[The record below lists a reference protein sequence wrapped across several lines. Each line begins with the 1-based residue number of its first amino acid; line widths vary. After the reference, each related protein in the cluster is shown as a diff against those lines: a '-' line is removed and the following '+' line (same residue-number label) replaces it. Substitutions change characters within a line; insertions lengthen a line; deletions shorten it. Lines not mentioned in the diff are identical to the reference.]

1 MFVEFFIRRPVFASV
16 CSLLIVLAGAICI
29 PTLPIAQYPDL
40 APPQV
45 VVNAVYTGASAEVLE
60 SAVTTP
66 LEQQINGV
74 EGMKYMSST
83 STNDGVS
90 TITVTFDV
98 ERDPDLA
105 AVDVQNRVSQATGR
119 LPNEVKIT
127 GVSVKK
133 NSAAFVLGIAFY
145 AENNEYDNVFMS
157 NYVDQYVR
165 DELKRIKGI
174 GDIPLFGERKY
185 SMRLWL
191 DPTRLATRQLTASDV
206 VRALQEQNVQV
217 ASGQLGQ
224 QPAVTGQQFQVSVR
238 AVGRFK
244 DAEEFNDLIL
254 KATSDGTLVR
264 LRDVGHAELG
274 AEDYSLTAVYQNISS
289 VGMGIIQLPGA
300 NALDVAHQVK
310 AELDRLSK
318 NFPPGMKYKVA
329 FDSTPFVEAS
339 IHDVVETLAIAIVL
353 VIATIFLFLAT
364 WRSTFIP
371 AITIPVSLIGT
382 FAFVKAFGFTINT
395 LTLFGI
401 TLATGLVVDDAIVVI
416 ENIERFMREKH
427 MSAREAA
434 GAAMQEV
441 FGAVVATSLV
451 LIAVFVPMAFFPGT
465 TGRIYRQFSVTIAI
479 SVAISAFNAITLTPA
494 LCALLLRPHGKVNAF
509 FERFERMLDN
519 VKNRY
524 GSILR
529 VSLRFRGVV
538 LVAFI
543 ASLGATFW
551 MSKKVPTGFVPQ
563 EDQGYFIV
571 AAQTP
576 EGSSL
581 EYTTKVFNKATSI
594 LTAQPEVLGAFAAV
608 GYGFNGNGANKG
620 AMWVMMKPFSE
631 RKGDQHSVEAVLNRV
646 RGALFAIPEGFV
658 IAVPPPPVQGIG
670 NLGGFQFEVLD
681 RGGSTLQELAGGT
694 WGLIGAGSKDP
705 QLSSLFST
713 YSANDPQ
720 LIVEVD
726 RKKARA
732 MNVRLDQVFSTLQ
745 VFMGSQYVNDFDF
758 ANRSYRVY
766 VQADAKFRAQREHL
780 NEFYVRSETGQMVP
794 LGTLLNIRET
804 VAPQVISHYNLFRS
818 AEISGTPGTGFSS
831 GQAIERMQQLAAEL
845 PNTMTYSWSGLS
857 LEELEGG
864 KQTTLLFGLGLLIV
878 FLVLAAQ
885 YESFALPFIV
895 LLGVPVAV
903 LGALGAQWAR
913 GLQNDVFCQ
922 VGLVMLIGLSSKNA
936 ILIVE
941 FAQQLRERGASIV
954 DAAVEAAQT
963 RLRPILMTSLAF
975 ILGGLP
981 LVFATGAG
989 QASRHSLGTAV
1000 LGGMVVS
1007 TVLNLLI
1014 IPVLYVLVEAL
1025 RERRRGPKTE
1035 SVPPEHGPEPLAT
1048 PAE

>member
-29 PTLPIAQYPDL
+29 PSLPIAQYPEL

-45 VVNAVYTGASAEVLE
+45 VVTATYTGASAEVLE

-74 EGMKYMSST
+74 EGMKYMQST

-98 ERDPDLA
+98 DRDPDLA

-119 LPNEVKIT
+119 LPNEVKVT

-145 AENNEYDNVFMS
+145 AENDVYDNVFVS
-157 NYVDQYVR
+157 NYVDQYVK
-165 DELKRIKGI
+165 DEVKRVKGV
-174 GDIPLFGERKY
+174 GDVPLFGERKY

-191 DPTRLATRQLTASDV
+191 DPARLATRQLTAGDV
-206 VRALQEQNVQV
+206 VRALQDQNVQV
-217 ASGQLGQ
+217 AAGQIGQ
-224 QPAVTGQQFQVSVR
+224 QPAVSGQQFQVSVR
-238 AVGRFK
+238 AIGRLK
-244 DAEEFNDLIL
+244 DAEEFNDLVV
-254 KATSDGTLVR
+254 KSTTDGTLVR

-274 AEDYSLTAVYQNISS
+274 AEDYSLSAIYRNVPSI
-289 VGMGIIQLPGA
+289 GMGVLQLPGA
-300 NALDVAHQVK
+300 NALDVAHNVK
-310 AELDRLSK
+310 AELERLSK
-318 NFPPGMKYKVA
+318 SFPPGLKYKVA
-329 FDSTPFVEAS
+329 FDSTPFVEDS
-339 IHDVVETLAIAIVL
+339 IKDVVETLAVAIVL

-371 AITIPVSLIGT
+371 AITIPVSLVGT

-427 MSAREAA
+427 MGPREAA
-434 GAAMQEV
+434 GAAMKEV

-509 FERFERMLDN
+509 FERFERMLDR
-519 VKNRY
+519 VKERY
-524 GSILR
+524 GRLLR
-529 VSLRFRGVV
+529 TALRWRGPVT
-538 LVAFI
+538 VAFVI
-543 ASLGATFW
+543 SLGVTYW
-551 MSKKVPTGFVPQ
+551 MSRVVPTGFVPE

-581 EYTTKVFNKATSI
+581 EYTSKVFNKATDVLI
-594 LTAQPEVLGAFAAV
+594 QQPEVAGAFAAV
-608 GYGFNGNGANKG
+608 GYGFAGNGANKG
-620 AMWVMMKPFSE
+620 VMWVMMKPFAE
-631 RKGDQHSVEAVLNRV
+631 RRGEQHSVASVIART
-646 RGALFAIPEGFV
+646 RGQLFGIPEGFV
-658 IAVPPPPVQGIG
+658 VAFPPPPIQGIG

-681 RGGSTLQELAGGT
+681 RGGSTLQQLAGGT
-694 WGLIGAGSKDP
+694 WGLIGAGSKEP
-705 QLSSLFST
+705 QLKGLFST

-720 LIVEVD
+720 LVVEVD
-726 RKKARA
+726 RGKARA
-732 MNVRLDQVFSTLQ
+732 MNVRLDEVFSTLQ

-758 ANRSYRVY
+758 SNRSYRVY
-766 VQADAKFRAQREHL
+766 VQADARFRAQREHL
-780 NEFYVRSETGQMVP
+780 SEFYVRSESGQMIP
-794 LGTLLNIRET
+794 LGTLINIRET

-818 AEISGTPGTGFSS
+818 AEINGTAGDGFSS
-831 GQAIERMQQLAAEL
+831 GQAIEQMEKLAAEL
-845 PNTMTYSWSGLS
+845 PNTMTFQWSGLS

-864 KQTTLLFGLGLLIV
+864 KQTTLLFGLGLLVV

-941 FAQQLRERGASIV
+941 FAQQLRERGESII
-954 DAAVEAAQT
+954 DAAVVAAQT

-981 LVFATGAG
+981 LVFASGAG
-989 QASRHSLGTAV
+989 RAARHSLGTAV
-1000 LGGMVVS
+1000 LGGMIVS
-1007 TVLNLLI
+1007 TILNLLL
-1014 IPVLYVLVEAL
+1014 IPVLYVLIESV
-1025 RERRRGPKTE
+1025 RERRRAPKTE
-1035 SVPPEHGPEPLAT
+1035 SIPPTGGAEPLAS